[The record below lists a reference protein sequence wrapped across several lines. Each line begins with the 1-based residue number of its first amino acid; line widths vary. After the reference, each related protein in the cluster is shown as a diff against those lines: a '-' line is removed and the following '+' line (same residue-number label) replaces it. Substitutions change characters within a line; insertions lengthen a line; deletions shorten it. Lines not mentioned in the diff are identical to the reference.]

1 MSGRITAGGNVG
13 ALWYVSP
20 IDFALF
26 TNGKFS
32 ADVTALNPLS
42 QADVGYIGAIGAIG
56 RISGILKAEQAIGL
70 LRSGADVIAAE
81 TAPSLGGIIEDDPT
95 LLEEYPVPG
104 TPDSIAIDIL
114 NLLALDYA
122 AVLTDKAAVIAQMAQ
137 MVNDQAIAYTAQGD
151 ELDDVRGQVL
161 PLTRMPSSN
170 YKHH

>member
-1 MSGRITAGGNVG
+1 M
-13 ALWYVSP
+13 
-20 IDFALF
+20 
-26 TNGKFS
+26 
-32 ADVTALNPLS
+32 
-42 QADVGYIGAIGAIG
+42 
-56 RISGILKAEQAIGL
+56 
-70 LRSGADVIAAE
+70 IAAE

-122 AVLTDKAAVIAQMAQ
+122 AVLTDKAAVIAQIWQ
-137 MVNDQAIAYTAQGD
+137 MVNDQAIAYTVKENPAWMD
-151 ELDDVRGQVL
+151 PRSSE